1 MKKTKVNESIFIH
14 QGRVFKLV
22 RENVTLENGVTT
34 DLDIIRHPGAA
45 AIVPAYGYDKIIL
58 IKQYRHAI
66 GEYIWEIPAGTF
78 DGNEDPLECAKR
90 ELLEETGFMANF
102 WEKLGEITPVPAYSD
117 ERIHVY
123 FAANLVETNQALDLD
138 KDEILQVHTLK
149 VTDVLGMIQ
158 RGEIKDGKTIA
169 SIFMAT
175 LWMKNK
181 LKRKIDEVHKET
193 S

>member
-1 MKKTKVNESIFIH
+1 MKKVKTNKTETIY

-22 RENVTLENGVTT
+22 KENVTLQNGTET
-34 DLDIIRHPGAA
+34 QLDIIRHPGAA

-78 DGNEDPLECAKR
+78 DENEDPLECAKR
-90 ELLEETGFMANF
+90 ELLEETGFRAEF
-102 WEKLGEITPVPAYSD
+102 WEKLGVITPVPAYSD
-117 ERIHVY
+117 EKIHVY
-123 FAANLVETNQALDLD
+123 FAANLIQETQNLD
-138 KDEILQVHTLK
+138 KDEVLEVHKLK
-149 VTDVLGMIQ
+149 VTDVLEMIR
-158 RGEIKDGKTIA
+158 RGEIKDSKTIA

-175 LWMKNK
+175 LWIKSK
-181 LKRKIDEVHKET
+181 VQDSSGDFSKKD

>member
-1 MKKTKVNESIFIH
+1 MKKAKTKKAETIYKGRIF
-14 QGRVFKLV
+14 RLV
-22 RENVTLENGVTT
+22 KEDVQLQNGVETQ
-34 DLDIIRHPGAA
+34 LDIIRHPGAA

-78 DGNEDPLECAKR
+78 DKNEDPLECAKR
-90 ELLEETGFMANF
+90 ELLEETGFRAEF
-102 WEKLGEITPVPAYSD
+102 WEKLGVITPVPAYSD

-123 FAANLVETNQALDLD
+123 FAANLIQETQNLD
-138 KDEILQVHTLK
+138 KDEVLEVHKLK
-149 VTDVLGMIQ
+149 VTDVLEMI
-158 RGEIKDGKTIA
+158 RKGEIKDSKTIA

-175 LWMKNK
+175 LWIKSK
-181 LKRKIDEVHKET
+181 VQDRSSDFSKKD

>member
-1 MKKTKVNESIFIH
+1 MKKTRVNKRDVVYE
-14 QGRVFKLV
+14 GRIFKLV
-22 RENVTLENGVTT
+22 KENITLENGIST

-45 AIVPAYGYDKIIL
+45 AIVPAYGYDKIVL
-58 IKQYRHAI
+58 VKQYRHAI

-90 ELLEETGFMANF
+90 ELAEETGYSADF

-117 ERIHVY
+117 EKIHVY
-123 FAANLVETNQALDLD
+123 FAANLVKEKQNLDE
-138 KDEILQVHTLK
+138 DEILHVHTLR
-149 VTDVLGMIQ
+149 VPDVLEMIQ
-158 RGEIKDGKTIA
+158 RGEIRDSKTIA
-169 SIFMAT
+169 SLFMAT

-181 LKRKIDEVHKET
+181 LKRTMDELNKKN

>member
-1 MKKTKVNESIFIH
+1 MDKIKVNKKILVH

-22 RENVTLENGVTT
+22 KENVTLENGITT
-34 DLDIIRHPGAA
+34 ELDVIRHPGAA
-45 AIVPAYGYDKIIL
+45 AIVPAYGYDKLIL
-58 IKQYRHAI
+58 IKQYRYAI

-78 DGNEDPLECAKR
+78 DGDEDPLECAKR
-90 ELLEETGFMANF
+90 ELVEETGFRANI

-123 FAANLVETNQALDLD
+123 LASDLVKEKQNLD
-138 KDEILQVHTLK
+138 KDEIVQVHKIRLA
-149 VTDVLGMIQ
+149 DVLDMIH
-158 RGEIKDGKTIA
+158 RGEIKDSKTIA

-181 LKRKIDEVHKET
+181 LNRNDLY
-193 S
+193 

>member
-1 MKKTKVNESIFIH
+1 MKTKVNKIDLIH
-14 QGRVFKLV
+14 KGRIFKLI

-78 DGNEDPLECAKR
+78 DGKEDPLECAKR
-90 ELLEETGFMANF
+90 ELVEETGYKANF
-102 WEKLGEITPVPAYSD
+102 WEKLGIITPVPAYSD
-117 ERIHVY
+117 EKIHVY
-123 FAANLVETNQALDLD
+123 FAANLEEQTQNLD
-138 KDEILQVHTLK
+138 KDEILRVYKLK
-149 VTDVLGMIQ
+149 VTDVLNMIHQ
-158 RGEIKDGKTIA
+158 GEIKDSKTIA

-175 LWMKNK
+175 LWMKDKLNNTIYDINK
-181 LKRKIDEVHKET
+181 KT